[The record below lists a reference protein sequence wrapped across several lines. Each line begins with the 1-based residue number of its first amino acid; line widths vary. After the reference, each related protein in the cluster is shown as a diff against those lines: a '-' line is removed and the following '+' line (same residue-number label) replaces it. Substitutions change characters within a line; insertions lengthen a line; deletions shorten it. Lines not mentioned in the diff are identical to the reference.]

1 MNPTNDHE
9 QIIAQAVDEKFLE
22 DPKRYHLS
30 VMEVYKSET
39 QEIVRRFLDRQINFA
54 DCIAGL
60 DAALAALIPT
70 LKPKQLPDLRAV
82 MLANNE
88 RVMKEMHKRERRR
101 KVNAKARADAKSRQ
115 ASKPAIH

>member
-1 MNPTNDHE
+1 MSPTNDHE
-9 QIIAQAVDEKFLE
+9 QIIAEAVDDKLLK
-22 DPKRYHLS
+22 DAKRDHLS

-60 DAALAALIPT
+60 DAALAGLIT
-70 LKPKQLPDLRAV
+70 RLKPKQLPALRAV

-88 RVMKEMHKRERRR
+88 RVMAEMEQRERVRMT
-101 KVNAKARADAKSRQ
+101 NAKYRTAAKNRH
-115 ASKPAIH
+115 ALN